1 MEYFVT
7 YYIQNTSDAKE
18 IFNIIPFKYAVV
30 TGNEDYVLEV
40 IAAKLKD
47 CPYFRCCSIMVHSDD
62 PQVMELKYM
71 IANPHYKEDALQ
83 KAFKIQE
90 NVERKEIDDSG
101 KNVMDEDVLLN

>member
-30 TGNEDYVLEV
+30 TGSEDYVLEV

-47 CPYFRCCSIMVHSDD
+47 CPYFRCCSIMGWGRLFLRRG
-62 PQVMELKYM
+62 Q
-71 IANPHYKEDALQ
+71 
-83 KAFKIQE
+83 
-90 NVERKEIDDSG
+90 G
-101 KNVMDEDVLLN
+101 